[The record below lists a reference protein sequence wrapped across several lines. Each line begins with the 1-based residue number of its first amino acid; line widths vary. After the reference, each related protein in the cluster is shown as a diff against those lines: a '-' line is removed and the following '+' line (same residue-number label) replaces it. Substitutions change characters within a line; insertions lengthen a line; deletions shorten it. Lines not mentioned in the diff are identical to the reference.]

1 MNYVVF
7 TELCCL
13 YWAIKITKIR
23 QVEFERQAKKLK
35 HRQALWEFVYTPS
48 EQWVCGA
55 YIILLCNVTVFSS
68 ISSLAARFRPPY
80 HPNPQAMM
88 TQVCFI
94 IIFAV
99 ILKCLAPCAEKC
111 QCTYHWLFEFNFRH
125 QISGD
130 RLVMGSLDLLKDIF
144 HP

>member
-1 MNYVVF
+1 MASRIRK
-7 TELCCL
+7 TSQK
-13 YWAIKITKIR
+13 IK
-23 QVEFERQAKKLK
+23 ASSS
-35 HRQALWEFVYTPS
+35 ALRLSLHTV
-48 EQWVCGA
+48 GA
-55 YIILLCNVTVFSS
+55 MGMWCEYYILLCNVTVFSS

-111 QCTYHWLFEFNFRH
+111 QCTYHRLFEFNFRH
-125 QISGD
+125 QINGD
-130 RLVMGSLDLLKDIF
+130 RLAMGSLDLLKDIF